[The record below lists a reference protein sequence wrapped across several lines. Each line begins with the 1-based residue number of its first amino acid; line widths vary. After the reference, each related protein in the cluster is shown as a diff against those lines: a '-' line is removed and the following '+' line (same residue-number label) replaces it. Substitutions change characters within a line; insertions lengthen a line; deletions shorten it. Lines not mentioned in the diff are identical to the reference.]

1 LLYNFDYSILFA
13 IFAACYYLNI
23 IMAEYKVTP
32 MKDRTVCGWIAV
44 ASFIIGLVLCDWVM
58 GAKAPGWAS
67 DLLILCGITM
77 FISTLLWVIMLCQ
90 DDNI

>member
-1 LLYNFDYSILFA
+1 
-13 IFAACYYLNI
+13 
-23 IMAEYKVTP
+23 MAEYKVTP

-44 ASFIIGLVLCDWVM
+44 VSFIIGLVLCNWVM

-77 FISTLLWVIMLCQ
+77 FISTLLWVLMLCQ

>member
-1 LLYNFDYSILFA
+1 
-13 IFAACYYLNI
+13 
-23 IMAEYKVTP
+23 

-58 GAKAPGWAS
+58 GAKAPGWAA

-77 FISTLLWVIMLCQ
+77 FISTLLCI
-90 DDNI
+90 

>member
-1 LLYNFDYSILFA
+1 MDYSILFT

>member
-1 LLYNFDYSILFA
+1 
-13 IFAACYYLNI
+13 
-23 IMAEYKVTP
+23 MAEYKVTP

-67 DLLILCGITM
+67 DLLILCGIYKHHVVGDYA
-77 FISTLLWVIMLCQ
+77 LPG
-90 DDNI
+90 

>member
-1 LLYNFDYSILFA
+1 
-13 IFAACYYLNI
+13 
-23 IMAEYKVTP
+23 MAEYKVTP

-44 ASFIIGLVLCDWVM
+44 VSFIIGLVFCDWVM
-58 GAKAPGWAS
+58 GAKAPDWAS